1 MPNELVTVAS
11 FRDIPSAGLAQSIL
25 ESEGIN
31 CFLDNQF
38 TVGVN
43 WLYSTAVGGVK
54 LKVNKGNA
62 EKAIEI
68 LKNLNEP
75 VGFSGQ
81 PEEGMLPDSA
91 CPNCGD
97 TDIVAINYHRK
108 SAALSLLS
116 GLPLFTF
123 RKRYRCKKCGHKF
136 K

>member
-1 MPNELVTVAS
+1 MPSELVTVAS

-43 WLYSTAVGGVK
+43 WLYSNALGGVK
-54 LKVNKGNA
+54 LKVNKSNA
-62 EKAIEI
+62 EKAIEL
-68 LKNLNEP
+68 LKSLNDP
-75 VGFSGQ
+75 VEVSAQ

-97 TDIVAINYHRK
+97 TDIVAINYQRK
-108 SAALSLLS
+108 FAALSILFS
-116 GLPLFTF
+116 LPLFIF
-123 RKRYRCKKCGHKF
+123 RKRYRCRKCGHKF

>member
-1 MPNELVTVAS
+1 MPSELVTIAS

-54 LKVNKGNA
+54 LKVNKSNA
-62 EKAIEI
+62 EKANEL

-75 VGFSGQ
+75 AEFSVQ
-81 PEEGMLPDSA
+81 SEEGLLPDSA

-97 TDIVAINYHRK
+97 TDIVPINYHRK
-108 SAALSLLS
+108 FAALSLLF
-116 GLPLFTF
+116 GLPLLIF
-123 RKRYRCKKCGHKF
+123 RKRYRCRKCCHKF